1 MGGSFPGYAVPLV
14 AVVHVVMPA
23 YLGYLAIDAERPEG
37 APTSG
42 TSWLRR
48 TAWPHRSRH
57 VPFHISDDD
66 PRLYLIR
73 RAAKRSAVER
83 DYVESRF
90 KILKNT
96 WRMWIAALKMQRAA
110 RTVGDLR
117 YIRLAAL
124 QFKRH
129 ALAALRRDL
138 MAARLTEQLTIQG
151 YVSRDDPPWALDSP
165 VSLG

>member
-1 MGGSFPGYAVPLV
+1 
-14 AVVHVVMPA
+14 MPT
-23 YLGYLAIDAERPEG
+23 G
-37 APTSG
+37 G

-48 TAWPHRSRH
+48 AACPFDKPLEQCLQELVSLEARGGTLQQNHKRCTCRYRH
-57 VPFHISDDD
+57 APFHISDDD
-66 PRLYLIR
+66 PRLYQIR

-83 DYVESRF
+83 DYVESRL

-96 WRMWIAALKMQRAA
+96 WRMWIAALNMQRAA

-138 MAARLTEQLTIQG
+138 MAARLTERLTIQG
-151 YVSRDDPPWALDSP
+151 YVSRDDPSWALDSP